1 VVFAFSRSRSLRE
14 ICRSC
19 YRSHAG
25 RRSHNETSGV
35 YERTTRGATAFA
47 DCSITPVITCMI
59 AARIALLLNLQ
70 KKRLE
75 TVKAAQWS

>member
-1 VVFAFSRSRSLRE
+1 
-14 ICRSC
+14 
-19 YRSHAG
+19 
-25 RRSHNETSGV
+25 
-35 YERTTRGATAFA
+35 
-47 DCSITPVITCMI
+47 VIDRMI

>member
-1 VVFAFSRSRSLRE
+1 
-14 ICRSC
+14 
-19 YRSHAG
+19 
-25 RRSHNETSGV
+25 
-35 YERTTRGATAFA
+35 
-47 DCSITPVITCMI
+47 MI